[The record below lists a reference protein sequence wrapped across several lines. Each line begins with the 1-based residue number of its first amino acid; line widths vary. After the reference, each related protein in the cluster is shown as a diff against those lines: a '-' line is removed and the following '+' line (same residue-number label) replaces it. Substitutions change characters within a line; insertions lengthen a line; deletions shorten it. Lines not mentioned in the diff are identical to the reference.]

1 MYPIVTDLNDEYMG
15 IVRDIA
21 ILLSKGVPLSLA
33 YDMAWG
39 HKTNAKQ
46 GSGCLIEMLTR
57 GIVARYH
64 CCKNKNLADPLYFL
78 YKDSS
83 HKLSS
88 RRDRRPRPK
97 QKAKS
102 AQVWVGK
109 FLRESKTQEEAVKL
123 LKNFL
128 NHLIADDTISQKSYK
143 D

>member
-39 HKTNAKQ
+39 HKANAKQ

-83 HKLSS
+83 ASMEGHA
-88 RRDRRPRPK
+88 
-97 QKAKS
+97 AKKCFIAVVGLLIIAFCCFDGD
-102 AQVWVGK
+102 AQA
-109 FLRESKTQEEAVKL
+109 LHST
-123 LKNFL
+123 
-128 NHLIADDTISQKSYK
+128 S
-143 D
+143 